1 MPFADS
7 VGALADGWRAGKIRH
22 VGLSNVSVAQLEEAR
37 RICPIASVQNRYNLE
52 DRSSEPVLKAC
63 ERLGIAFLPWYPLGS
78 GGVLK
83 TEKVT
88 AMARTL
94 KARPAQVALA
104 WLLAK
109 SPLMLP
115 IPGTASI
122 PHLEEN
128 IGAAALQVAAKDLA
142 TLE

>member
-1 MPFADS
+1 M
-7 VGALADGWRAGKIRH
+7 
-22 VGLSNVSVAQLEEAR
+22 SVAQLEQAR
-37 RICPIASVQNRYNLE
+37 RICPIVSVQNEYNLE
-52 DRSSEPVLKAC
+52 DRSSEDVLKAC
-63 ERLGIAFLPWYPLGS
+63 ERLGIAFLPWYPLGA

-83 TEKVT
+83 QEKVK
-88 AMARTL
+88 AIAKKL

-109 SPLMLP
+109 SSTMLP

-128 IGAAALQVAAKDLA
+128 VAAAQIALSADDIAALH
-142 TLE
+142 